1 MSKSVH
7 RTVAGDAPA
16 VPDHYDPL
24 PVNFDA
30 RQRERYLERLASE
43 PFDLLVIGGGITG
56 AGVALDAAGRGL
68 RTALV
73 ERGDFAAGTS
83 SRSSKLV
90 HGGLRYLQQKE
101 FRLVYEALAER
112 QRLLRLA
119 PHLVKPLPFLIP
131 VFASGMAGQAKARAY
146 ARGVGTALWMYDA
159 TGGAR
164 IGKLHKRL
172 SKREALELMPDLDGR
187 RLAAGFLY
195 YDARVDDARLTLTVA
210 KTAASLGAVTVNRV
224 EATGLLRD
232 SGRVGGAVLTDRLTG
247 RQIEARAAAVVNA
260 AGVWADELRAMDEG
274 ANPRSIR
281 PAKGVHITLPAGRPA
296 LDIAAVLSVPGDR
309 RSVFVIPWGDRIYV
323 GTTDTDYDGPLD
335 DPQCTAADIDYL
347 LGALNAWLTKPV
359 GRQEVLGA
367 WAGLRPLVGGPAPDP
382 AGGRDGPGGGGGAG
396 RPVSSISKTADL
408 SRRHAVRVAPSGL
421 VTIVGGKLT
430 TYRAMAEDTVD
441 QAVAVL
447 REHRAA
453 RRRVPDSRSGST
465 PLFGA
470 EGYEELLEEGA
481 AERLGLPA
489 EVVSHLAGRFGG
501 HAQAVAAM
509 VRDRPELGERLVPGL
524 PYLKAEALYAV
535 RYEMAL
541 TLEDVLSRRTRA
553 LLLDA
558 AASAGAAASVADLMA
573 PELAWSDDERR
584 RQVDTFLALVERQRR
599 AADPAEDAVE
609 ARMLHPTG
617 TGTAGSAGD
626 PGWVPPAPGAEA

>member
-1 MSKSVH
+1 
-7 RTVAGDAPA
+7 
-16 VPDHYDPL
+16 L
-24 PVNFDA
+24 VNFDA
-30 RQRERYLERLASE
+30 GQRERYLERLASE
-43 PFDLLVIGGGITG
+43 PFDVLVIGGGITG

-131 VFASGMAGQAKARAY
+131 IFAAGVAGQTKARAY
-146 ARGVGTALWMYDA
+146 ARGIGMALWMYDM

-164 IGKLHKRL
+164 IGKLHQRL
-172 SKREALELMPDLDGR
+172 SRREALELMPDLDGR
-187 RLAAGFLY
+187 KLAAGFLY
-195 YDARVDDARLTLTVA
+195 YDARVDDARLTLSVV
-210 KTAASLGAVTVNRV
+210 KTAASVGAVAANRV
-224 EATGLLRD
+224 EATGLLR
-232 SGRVGGAVLTDRLTG
+232 SGGLVQGAVLTDRLTG
-247 RQIEARAAAVVNA
+247 REFETRAAVVVNA
-260 AGVWADELRAMDEG
+260 AGVWADELRALDEG

-347 LGALNAWLTKPV
+347 LGALNAWVTKPV
-359 GRQEVLGA
+359 GRHEVLGA
-367 WAGLRPLVGGPAPDP
+367 WAGLRPLVGGSGPND
-382 AGGRDGPGGGGGAG
+382 GGSPGRGSGGAVPSGKAG
-396 RPVSSISKTADL
+396 RTADL
-408 SRRHAVRVAPSGL
+408 SRRHSVRVAPSGL

-441 QAVAVL
+441 EAVRVMRLHSSGGGAG
-447 REHRAA
+447 RRGGG
-453 RRRVPDSRSGST
+453 RRVGRVRDSRSGST

-470 EGYEELLEEGA
+470 EGYEELTEEGA

-489 EVVSHLAGRFGG
+489 DVVAHLAGRFGG
-501 HAQAVAAM
+501 QARTVAAM
-509 VRDRPELGERLVPGL
+509 MRDRPELGERLVPGL
-524 PYLKAEALYAV
+524 PYLKAEAVYAI

-558 AASAGAAASVADLMA
+558 AASAGAAASVAELMGA
-573 PELAWSDDERR
+573 ELGWSDEERG
-584 RQVDTFLALVERQRR
+584 RQVEGFLALVERQRR
-599 AADPAEDAVE
+599 AADPAEEAVE
-609 ARMLHPTG
+609 ARLL
-617 TGTAGSAGD
+617 A
-626 PGWVPPAPGAEA
+626 PPAPGADA

>member
-1 MSKSVH
+1 
-7 RTVAGDAPA
+7 
-16 VPDHYDPL
+16 
-24 PVNFDA
+24 VNFDA
-30 RQRERYLERLASE
+30 RQRERYLERLGSE
-43 PFDLLVIGGGITG
+43 PFDVLVIGGGITG

-131 VFASGMAGQAKARAY
+131 VFASGRAGQARARAY

-195 YDARVDDARLTLTVA
+195 YDARVDDARLTLSVT
-210 KTAASLGAVTVNRV
+210 KTAAALGAVTVNRV
-224 EATGLLRD
+224 EATGLVRAG
-232 SGRVGGAVLTDRLTG
+232 GRVGGAVLTDRLTG
-247 RQIEARAAAVVNA
+247 RSIEARAGVVVNA
-260 AGVWADELRAMDEG
+260 AGVWADELRALDEG
-274 ANPRSIR
+274 VNPRSIR

-323 GTTDTDYDGPLD
+323 GTTDTDYDGSLE

-347 LGALNAWLTKPV
+347 LGALNAWVTKPI
-359 GRQEVLGA
+359 GRHEVLGA
-367 WAGLRPLVGGPAPDP
+367 WAGLRPLVGGSDPAADAPDS
-382 AGGRDGPGGGGGAG
+382 R
-396 RPVSSISKTADL
+396 TADL
-408 SRRHAVRVAPSGL
+408 SRRHSVRVAPSGL

-441 QAVAVL
+441 EAVRVMRLNRPAGRQPEGQGQAEGQG
-447 REHRAA
+447 RPGGQ
-453 RRRVPDSRSGST
+453 RRPARVPDSRSGST

-470 EGYEELLEEGA
+470 EGYEELSEPGT
-481 AERLGLPA
+481 AERLGLPPD
-489 EVVSHLAGRFGG
+489 VVAHLAGRFGG
-501 HAQAVAAM
+501 HTLAVAAM
-509 VRDRPELGERLVPGL
+509 VRERPELGERLVPGL
-524 PYLKAEALYAV
+524 PYLKAEAVYAV

-553 LLLDA
+553 LLLDVA
-558 AASAGAAASVADLMA
+558 ATAGAAGSVA
-573 PELAWSDDERR
+573 ELLGAELGWTDEERHF
-584 RQVDTFLALVERQRR
+584 QVDSFLALVERQRR

-609 ARMLHPTG
+609 ARLL
-617 TGTAGSAGD
+617 A
-626 PGWVPPAPGAEA
+626 PPVPGAGADA

>member
-1 MSKSVH
+1 
-7 RTVAGDAPA
+7 
-16 VPDHYDPL
+16 L
-24 PVNFDA
+24 VNFDA
-30 RQRERYLERLASE
+30 GQRERYLERLASE
-43 PFDLLVIGGGITG
+43 PFDVLVIGGGITG

-131 VFASGMAGQAKARAY
+131 IFAAGVAGQTKARAY
-146 ARGVGTALWMYDA
+146 ARGIGMALWMYDM

-164 IGKLHKRL
+164 IGKLHQRL
-172 SKREALELMPDLDGR
+172 SRREALELMPDLDGR
-187 RLAAGFLY
+187 KLAAGFLY
-195 YDARVDDARLTLTVA
+195 YDARVDDARLTLSVV
-210 KTAASLGAVTVNRV
+210 KTAASVGAVAANRV
-224 EATGLLRD
+224 EATGLLR
-232 SGRVGGAVLTDRLTG
+232 SGGLVQGAVLTDRLTG
-247 RQIEARAAAVVNA
+247 REFETRAAVVVNA
-260 AGVWADELRAMDEG
+260 AGVWADELRALDEG

-347 LGALNAWLTKPV
+347 LGALNAWVTKPV
-359 GRQEVLGA
+359 GRHEVLGA
-367 WAGLRPLVGGPAPDP
+367 WAGLRPLVGGSGPTD
-382 AGGRDGPGGGGGAG
+382 GGSPGRGSGGAVPSGKAG
-396 RPVSSISKTADL
+396 RTADL
-408 SRRHAVRVAPSGL
+408 SRRHSVRVAPSGL

-441 QAVAVL
+441 EAVRVMRLHSSGGGAG
-447 REHRAA
+447 RRGGG
-453 RRRVPDSRSGST
+453 RRVGRVRDSRSGST

-470 EGYEELLEEGA
+470 EGYEELTEEGA

-489 EVVSHLAGRFGG
+489 DVVAHLAGRFGG
-501 HAQAVAAM
+501 QARTVAAM
-509 VRDRPELGERLVPGL
+509 MRDRPELGERLVPGL
-524 PYLKAEALYAV
+524 PYLKAEAVYAI

-558 AASAGAAASVADLMA
+558 AASAGASASVAELMGA
-573 PELAWSDDERR
+573 ELGWSDEERG
-584 RQVDTFLALVERQRR
+584 RQVEGFLALVERQRR
-599 AADPAEDAVE
+599 AADPAEEAVE
-609 ARMLHPTG
+609 ARLL
-617 TGTAGSAGD
+617 A
-626 PGWVPPAPGAEA
+626 PPAPGADA

>member
-1 MSKSVH
+1 
-7 RTVAGDAPA
+7 
-16 VPDHYDPL
+16 
-24 PVNFDA
+24 VNFDA
-30 RQRERYLERLASE
+30 RQRGQYLERLVSE

-131 VFASGMAGQAKARAY
+131 VFASGVAGRAKARTY
-146 ARGVGTALWMYDA
+146 ARGVGMALWMYDV

-195 YDARVDDARLTLTVA
+195 YDARVDDARLTLTVV
-210 KTAASLGAVTVNRV
+210 KTAASLGAVTVNQV
-224 EATGLLRD
+224 EATGLLRT
-232 SGRVGGAVLTDRLTG
+232 SGRVEGAVLTDRLTG
-247 RQIEARAAAVVNA
+247 RRIETRAGVVVNA
-260 AGVWADELRAMDEG
+260 AGVWADELRALDEG

-281 PAKGVHITLPAGRPA
+281 PAKGVHITRPAGRPA
-296 LDIAAVLSVPGDR
+296 LDIAAVLPAPGDR

-323 GTTDTDYDGPLD
+323 GTTDTDYDGSLE
-335 DPQCTAADIDYL
+335 DPQCTAADVDYL
-347 LGALNAWLTKPV
+347 LGAVNAWVTKPV
-359 GRQEVLGA
+359 GRHEVLGS
-367 WAGLRPLVGGPAPDP
+367 WAGLRPLA
-382 AGGRDGPGGGGGAG
+382 GGAG
-396 RPVSSISKTADL
+396 PAGAAAHGGGPDVSPAKAGRTADL
-408 SRRHAVRVAPSGL
+408 SRRHSVRVAPSGL

-441 QAVAVL
+441 EAVRVMRL
-447 REHRAA
+447 HRSGAD
-453 RRRVPDSRSGST
+453 RRAGRVPDSRSGST

-470 EGYEELLEEGA
+470 EGYDELTQPGA
-481 AERLGLPA
+481 ADRLGLPA
-489 EVVSHLAGRFGG
+489 DVLAHLAGRFGG

-524 PYLKAEALYAV
+524 PYLKAEAVYAV

-558 AASAGAAASVADLMA
+558 AATAGASPSAA
-573 PELAWSDDERR
+573 ELVGAELGWSDEERA
-584 RQVDTFLALVERQRR
+584 RQVDAFLGLVERQRR

-609 ARMLHPTG
+609 ARLL
-617 TGTAGSAGD
+617 A
-626 PGWVPPAPGAEA
+626 PPVPGADARELHLPPPTADARGLHLPPPTA

>member
-1 MSKSVH
+1 
-7 RTVAGDAPA
+7 
-16 VPDHYDPL
+16 
-24 PVNFDA
+24 VNFDA
-30 RQRERYLERLASE
+30 HQRERYLERLASE

-131 VFASGMAGQAKARAY
+131 VFASGVAGQAKARAY
-146 ARGVGTALWMYDA
+146 ARGIGTALWMYDA

-172 SKREALELMPDLDGR
+172 SKREAMELMPDLDGR

-195 YDARVDDARLTLTVA
+195 YDARVDDARLTLTVT
-210 KTAASLGAVTVNRV
+210 KTAASLGAVTANRV
-224 EATGLLRD
+224 EATGLLRE
-232 SGRVGGAVLTDRLTG
+232 SGLVAGAVLTDRLTG
-247 RQIEARAAAVVNA
+247 RRIEARASVVINA

-274 ANPRSIR
+274 TNPRSIR

-296 LDIAAVLSVPGDR
+296 LDIAAVLSVPGDK

-323 GTTDTDYDGPLD
+323 GTTDTDYDGPLEE
-335 DPQCTAADIDYL
+335 PQCTAADIEYL

-367 WAGLRPLVGGPAPDP
+367 WAGLRPLVGGST
-382 AGGRDGPGGGGGAG
+382 PGEESPRG
-396 RPVSSISKTADL
+396 KTADL
-408 SRRHAVRVAPSGL
+408 SRRHNVRVAPSGL

-441 QAVAVL
+441 EAVGVMRQHRSGAGGE
-447 REHRAA
+447 RRAA
-453 RRRVPDSRSGST
+453 RLRVPDSRSGST

-470 EGYEELLEEGA
+470 EGYEELSQEGA
-481 AERLGLPA
+481 SERLGLPT
-489 EVVSHLAGRFGG
+489 EVVAHLAGRFGG
-501 HAQAVAAM
+501 HTQAVAAM
-509 VRDRPELGERLVPGL
+509 VRDRPELAERLVPGL
-524 PYLKAEALYAV
+524 PYLKAEAVYAV

-541 TLEDVLSRRTRA
+541 TLEDILSRRTRA

-558 AASAGAAASVADLMA
+558 AATAGAAPSVAELIA
-573 PELAWSDDERR
+573 PELGWSDEERGD
-584 RQVDTFLALVERQRR
+584 QVDAFLALVERQRR

-609 ARMLHPTG
+609 ARMLHPSGTG
-617 TGTAGSAGD
+617 TGGETGL
-626 PGWVPPAPGAEA
+626 VPPVPGGGVDA

>member
-1 MSKSVH
+1 
-7 RTVAGDAPA
+7 
-16 VPDHYDPL
+16 
-24 PVNFDA
+24 VNFDA
-30 RQRERYLERLASE
+30 RQREQYLERLASE

-131 VFASGMAGQAKARAY
+131 VFASGVAGKARARAY

-187 RLAAGFLY
+187 HLAAGFLY
-195 YDARVDDARLTLTVA
+195 YDARVDDARLTLSVV
-210 KTAASLGAVTVNRV
+210 KTAASLGAVTANRV

-232 SGRVGGAVLTDRLTG
+232 GSQISGAVLTDRLSG
-247 RQIEARAAAVVNA
+247 RRIEVRAGVVVNA
-260 AGVWADELRAMDEG
+260 AGVWADELRALDEG
-274 ANPRSIR
+274 VNPRSIR

-323 GTTDTDYDGPLD
+323 GTTDTDYDGPLE

-347 LGALNAWLTKPV
+347 LSALNSWITKPI
-359 GRQEVLGA
+359 GRHEVLGS
-367 WAGLRPLVGGPAPDP
+367 WAGLRPLVGGPGE
-382 AGGRDGPGGGGGAG
+382 AGGSASDSRD
-396 RPVSSISKTADL
+396 SKTADL
-408 SRRHAVRVAPSGL
+408 SRRHSVRVAPSGL

-441 QAVAVL
+441 EAVGVMRSNGAASAAD
-447 REHRAA
+447 RRA
-453 RRRVPDSRSGST
+453 RLRVPDSRSGST

-470 EGYEELLEEGA
+470 EGYEELTRDGA
-481 AERLGLPA
+481 AARLGLPPD
-489 EVVSHLAGRFGG
+489 VVAHLAGRFGG
-501 HAQAVAAM
+501 HAQAVAAT

-524 PYLKAEALYAV
+524 PYLKAEAIYAV

-553 LLLDA
+553 LLLDT
-558 AASAGAAASVADLMA
+558 AASAGAAPSVAELIA
-573 PELAWSDDERR
+573 PELGWSDEERS
-584 RQVDTFLALVERQRR
+584 RQVDIFLALVERQRR
-599 AADPAEDAVE
+599 AADPAEEAVE
-609 ARMLHPTG
+609 ARMLNPTG
-617 TGTAGSAGD
+617 TGGPAGD
-626 PGWVPPAPGAEA
+626 HGLVPPAAGPDTA

>member
-1 MSKSVH
+1 
-7 RTVAGDAPA
+7 
-16 VPDHYDPL
+16 
-24 PVNFDA
+24 VNFDA
-30 RQRERYLERLASE
+30 RQREQYLERLASE
-43 PFDLLVIGGGITG
+43 AFDLLVVGGGITG

-131 VFASGMAGQAKARAY
+131 VFASGVAGQARARAY
-146 ARGVGTALWMYDA
+146 ARGVGTALWMYDV

-195 YDARVDDARLTLTVA
+195 YDARVDDARLTLSVV

-224 EATGLLRD
+224 EATGLAREG
-232 SGRVGGAVLTDRLTG
+232 GRVGGAGLTDRLTG
-247 RQIEARAAAVVNA
+247 RQIEVRAGVVINA
-260 AGVWADELRAMDEG
+260 AGVWADELRALDEG
-274 ANPRSIR
+274 TNPRSIR
-281 PAKGVHITLPAGRPA
+281 PAKGVHVTLPAGRPA
-296 LDIAAVLSVPGDR
+296 LDIAAVLSVPGDK

-323 GTTDTDYDGPLD
+323 GTTDTDYDGPLE
-335 DPQCTAADIDYL
+335 DPQCTAADIEYL
-347 LGALNAWLTKPV
+347 LGALNSWITKPV
-359 GRQEVLGA
+359 GRHEVLGT
-367 WAGLRPLVGGPAPDP
+367 WAGLRPLVGGAGPADEAPP
-382 AGGRDGPGGGGGAG
+382 GPGGPGGSPGKTAG
-396 RPVSSISKTADL
+396 VSSGKSAKTADL
-408 SRRHAVRVAPSGL
+408 SRRHSVRVAPSGL

-441 QAVAVL
+441 EAVGVMRL
-447 REHRAA
+447 HRSAA
-453 RRRVPDSRSGST
+453 GGSSQKGSRLRVPDSRSGTT

-470 EGYEELLEEGA
+470 EGYEELTQDGA

-489 EVVSHLAGRFGG
+489 DVVAHLAGRFGG

-524 PYLKAEALYAV
+524 PYLKAEAVYAV

-553 LLLDA
+553 FVLDVA
-558 AASAGAAASVADLMA
+558 ATAGAAPSVAELMA
-573 PELAWSDDERR
+573 PELGWSDDERS
-584 RQVDTFLALVERQRR
+584 RQVDAFLALVERQRR

-609 ARMLHPTG
+609 ARLLHPTG
-617 TGTAGSAGD
+617 TGGSSGDAGL
-626 PGWVPPAPGAEA
+626 VPPVPGPDI

>member
-1 MSKSVH
+1 M
-7 RTVAGDAPA
+7 
-16 VPDHYDPL
+16 
-24 PVNFDA
+24 NFDA
-30 RQRERYLERLASE
+30 RQREQYLERLASE

-90 HGGLRYLQQKE
+90 HGGLRYLQQKD

-131 VFASGMAGQAKARAY
+131 VFASGMAGQARARAY
-146 ARGVGTALWMYDA
+146 ARGVGTALWMYDV

-187 RLAAGFLY
+187 RLAAGFVY
-195 YDARVDDARLTLTVA
+195 YDARVDDARLTLTVV
-210 KTAASLGAVTVNRV
+210 KTAATLGAVVANRV

-232 SGRVGGAVLTDRLTG
+232 GGRISGAVLTDRLTG
-247 RQIEARAAAVVNA
+247 RKIEARAGVVINA
-260 AGVWADELRAMDEG
+260 AGVWADELRALDEG
-274 ANPRSIR
+274 TNPRSIR
-281 PAKGVHITLPAGRPA
+281 PAKGVHVTLPAGRPA
-296 LDIAAVLSVPGDR
+296 LDIAAVLSVPGDK

-323 GTTDTDYDGPLD
+323 GTTDTDYDGPLE

-347 LGALNAWLTKPV
+347 LGALNSWITKPV
-359 GRQEVLGA
+359 GRHEVLGT
-367 WAGLRPLVGGPAPDP
+367 WAGLRPLVGGSA
-382 AGGRDGPGGGGGAG
+382 AAEELAQG
-396 RPVSSISKTADL
+396 SKTADL
-408 SRRHAVRVAPSGL
+408 SRRHSVRVAPSGL

-441 QAVAVL
+441 EAVGVMRL
-447 REHRAA
+447 HRSAA
-453 RRRVPDSRSGST
+453 GGERRASRLRVPDSRSGST

-470 EGYEELLEEGA
+470 EGYEELTQEGA

-489 EVVSHLAGRFGG
+489 DVVAHLAGRFGG
-501 HAQAVAAM
+501 HSQAVAAM

-524 PYLKAEALYAV
+524 PYLKAEAVYAV

-553 LLLDA
+553 FLLDA
-558 AASAGAAASVADLMA
+558 AATAGAAPSVAELIA
-573 PELAWSDDERR
+573 PELGWSDEERG
-584 RQVDTFLALVERQRR
+584 RQVDAFLALVERQRR

-609 ARMLHPTG
+609 ARLLHPTG
-617 TGTAGSAGD
+617 TGSGGD
-626 PGWVPPAPGAEA
+626 PGLTPPAPGPDV

>member
-1 MSKSVH
+1 M
-7 RTVAGDAPA
+7 
-16 VPDHYDPL
+16 
-24 PVNFDA
+24 NFDA
-30 RQRERYLERLASE
+30 RQREQYLERLASE
-43 PFDLLVIGGGITG
+43 AFDLLVVGGGITG

-131 VFASGMAGQAKARAY
+131 VFASGVAGQARARAY
-146 ARGVGTALWMYDA
+146 ARGVGTALWMYDV

-195 YDARVDDARLTLTVA
+195 YDARVDDARLTLSVV

-224 EATGLLRD
+224 EATGLAREG
-232 SGRVGGAVLTDRLTG
+232 GRVGGAGLTDRLTG
-247 RQIEARAAAVVNA
+247 RQIEVRAGVVINA
-260 AGVWADELRAMDEG
+260 AGVWADELRALDEG
-274 ANPRSIR
+274 TNPRSIR
-281 PAKGVHITLPAGRPA
+281 PAKGVHVTLPAGRPA
-296 LDIAAVLSVPGDR
+296 LDIAAVLSVPGDK

-323 GTTDTDYDGPLD
+323 GTTDTDYDGPLE
-335 DPQCTAADIDYL
+335 DPQCTAADIEYL
-347 LGALNAWLTKPV
+347 LGALNSWITKPV
-359 GRQEVLGA
+359 GRHEVLGT
-367 WAGLRPLVGGPAPDP
+367 WAGLRPLVGGAGPADEAPP
-382 AGGRDGPGGGGGAG
+382 GPGGPGGSPGKTAG
-396 RPVSSISKTADL
+396 VSSGKSAKTADL
-408 SRRHAVRVAPSGL
+408 SRRHSVRVAPSGL

-441 QAVAVL
+441 EAVGVMRL
-447 REHRAA
+447 HRSAA
-453 RRRVPDSRSGST
+453 GGSSQKGSRLRVPDSRSGTT

-470 EGYEELLEEGA
+470 EGYEELTQDGA

-489 EVVSHLAGRFGG
+489 DVVAHLAGRFGG

-524 PYLKAEALYAV
+524 PYLKAEAVYAV

-553 LLLDA
+553 FVLDVA
-558 AASAGAAASVADLMA
+558 ATAGAAPSVAELMA
-573 PELAWSDDERR
+573 PELGWSDDERS
-584 RQVDTFLALVERQRR
+584 RQVDAFLALVERQRR

-609 ARMLHPTG
+609 ARLLHPTG
-617 TGTAGSAGD
+617 TGGSSGD
-626 PGWVPPAPGAEA
+626 PGLVPPVPGPDI

>member
-1 MSKSVH
+1 
-7 RTVAGDAPA
+7 
-16 VPDHYDPL
+16 
-24 PVNFDA
+24 VNFDA
-30 RQRERYLERLASE
+30 RQREQYLERLASE

-131 VFASGMAGQAKARAY
+131 VFASGVAGQARARAY

-172 SKREALELMPDLDGR
+172 SKREAMELMPDLDGR
-187 RLAAGFLY
+187 RLAAGFVY
-195 YDARVDDARLTLTVA
+195 YDARVDDARLTLTVV
-210 KTAASLGAVTVNRV
+210 KTAASLGAVAVNRV
-224 EATGLLRD
+224 EATGLFRD
-232 SGRVGGAVLTDRLTG
+232 GSQVSGAVLTDRLTG
-247 RQIEARAAAVVNA
+247 RRIEARAGVVVNA
-260 AGVWADELRAMDEG
+260 AGVWADELRALDEG
-274 ANPRSIR
+274 TNPRSIR

-323 GTTDTDYDGPLD
+323 GTTDTDYDGSLE

-347 LGALNAWLTKPV
+347 LNALNSWVTKPI
-359 GRQEVLGA
+359 GRHEVLGT
-367 WAGLRPLVGGPAPDP
+367 WAGLRPLVGGPGP
-382 AGGRDGPGGGGGAG
+382 AGEAPPD
-396 RPVSSISKTADL
+396 SKTADL
-408 SRRHAVRVAPSGL
+408 SRRHSVRVAPSGL

-441 QAVAVL
+441 EAVGVM
-447 REHRAA
+447 RNRSAA
-453 RRRVPDSRSGST
+453 NGDRRTRLRVPDSRSGST

-470 EGYEELLEEGA
+470 EGYEELTREGA

-489 EVVSHLAGRFGG
+489 DVVAHLAGRFGG

-524 PYLKAEALYAV
+524 PYLKAEAVYAV

-558 AASAGAAASVADLMA
+558 AATAGAAPSVAELIA
-573 PELAWSDDERR
+573 PELGWSDEERS
-584 RQVDTFLALVERQRR
+584 RQVDAFLALVERQRR

-609 ARMLHPTG
+609 ARLLHPTG
-617 TGTAGSAGD
+617 TGGSAGD
-626 PGWVPPAPGAEA
+626 PGLIPPAAGPDTV

>member
-1 MSKSVH
+1 
-7 RTVAGDAPA
+7 
-16 VPDHYDPL
+16 
-24 PVNFDA
+24 VNFDA

-101 FRLVYEALAER
+101 FRLVYEALTER

-131 VFASGMAGQAKARAY
+131 VFASGVAGKAKARAY

-172 SKREALELMPDLDGR
+172 SRREALELMPDLDGR
-187 RLAAGFLY
+187 RLVAGFLY

-224 EATGLLRD
+224 EATGLLRE

-247 RQIEARAAAVVNA
+247 RRIEARAAVVINA

-274 ANPRSIR
+274 TNPRSIR

-323 GTTDTDYDGPLD
+323 GTTDTDYDGSLE

-347 LGALNAWLTKPV
+347 LSALNAWVTKPV
-359 GRQEVLGA
+359 GRHEVLGS
-367 WAGLRPLVGGPAPDP
+367 WAGLRPLVGGGPTAGDGDGEAPAPT
-382 AGGRDGPGGGGGAG
+382 
-396 RPVSSISKTADL
+396 SKTADL

-421 VTIVGGKLT
+421 VTVVGGKLT

-441 QAVAVL
+441 EAVRVMRL
-447 REHRAA
+447 HQTSSGRDRRGA
-453 RRRVPDSRSGST
+453 RLRVPDSRSAST

-470 EGYEELLEEGA
+470 EGYEELTQEGA
-481 AERLGLPA
+481 PARLGLPA
-489 EVVSHLAGRFGG
+489 DVVAHLAGRFGG

-524 PYLKAEALYAV
+524 PYLKAEAVYAV

-553 LLLDA
+553 LLLDIA
-558 AASAGAAASVADLMA
+558 ATAGAAPSVAELMA
-573 PELAWSDDERR
+573 PELGWSDEERDY
-584 RQVDTFLALVERQRR
+584 QVDVFLALVERQRR

-609 ARMLHPTG
+609 ARMLAPPV
-617 TGTAGSAGD
+617 
-626 PGWVPPAPGAEA
+626 PGPDA

>member
-1 MSKSVH
+1 
-7 RTVAGDAPA
+7 
-16 VPDHYDPL
+16 L

-30 RQRERYLERLASE
+30 HQRERYLERLASE

-131 VFASGMAGQAKARAY
+131 VFASGVAGKAKARAY
-146 ARGVGTALWMYDA
+146 ARGVGAALWMYDA

-172 SKREALELMPDLDGR
+172 SRREALELMPDLDGR
-187 RLAAGFLY
+187 HLAAGFLY

-224 EATGLLRD
+224 EATGLLRE
-232 SGRVGGAVLTDRLTG
+232 SGRVAGAVLTDRLTG
-247 RQIEARAAAVVNA
+247 NRVEVRASVVVNA

-274 ANPRSIR
+274 TNPRSIR

-323 GTTDTDYDGPLD
+323 GTTDTDYDGSLE

-347 LGALNAWLTKPV
+347 LGALNAWVTKPI
-359 GRQEVLGA
+359 GRHEVLGA
-367 WAGLRPLVGGPAPDP
+367 WAGLRPLVGGPP
-382 AGGRDGPGGGGGAG
+382 PGGDGGGA
-396 RPVSSISKTADL
+396 PAPTSKTTDL

-441 QAVAVL
+441 EAVRVMRL
-447 REHRAA
+447 STSGSGRDRRGA
-453 RRRVPDSRSGST
+453 RLRVPDSRSGST

-470 EGYEELLEEGA
+470 EGYEELTQEGA
-481 AERLGLPA
+481 PQRLGLPND
-489 EVVSHLAGRFGG
+489 VVAHLAGRFGG

-524 PYLKAEALYAV
+524 PYLKAEAIYAV

-553 LLLDA
+553 LLLDIA
-558 AASAGAAASVADLMA
+558 ATAGAAGSVADLMA
-573 PELAWSDDERR
+573 PELGWSDDERT
-584 RQVDTFLALVERQRR
+584 RQVEAFLGLVERQRR

-609 ARMLHPTG
+609 ARMLHPSG
-617 TGTAGSAGD
+617 AGSG
-626 PGWVPPAPGAEA
+626 GESGLVPPLPGGGTDA

>member
-1 MSKSVH
+1 M
-7 RTVAGDAPA
+7 D
-16 VPDHYDPL
+16 
-24 PVNFDA
+24 FDA
-30 RQRERYLERLASE
+30 RQREQYLERLASE

-131 VFASGMAGQAKARAY
+131 VFASGVAGQARARAY

-195 YDARVDDARLTLTVA
+195 YDARVDDARLTLSVV

-232 SGRVGGAVLTDRLTG
+232 GSQVSGAVLTDRLTG
-247 RQIEARAAAVVNA
+247 RPIEAKAGVVVNA
-260 AGVWADELRAMDEG
+260 AGVWADELRALDEG
-274 ANPRSIR
+274 TNPRSIR

-323 GTTDTDYDGPLD
+323 GTTDTDYDGPLE
-335 DPQCTAADIDYL
+335 DPHCTAADIDYL
-347 LGALNAWLTKPV
+347 LGALNSWITRPI
-359 GRQEVLGA
+359 GRQEVLSS
-367 WAGLRPLVGGPAPDP
+367 WAGLRPLVGGT
-382 AGGRDGPGGGGGAG
+382 GHDGEASPGGSG
-396 RPVSSISKTADL
+396 VSPGKTAKTADL
-408 SRRHAVRVAPSGL
+408 SRRHSVRVAPSGL

-441 QAVAVL
+441 EAVGVMRNNRSASSGD
-447 REHRAA
+447 RKA
-453 RRRVPDSRSGST
+453 RVRVPDSRTGST

-470 EGYEELLEEGA
+470 EGYEELTQDGA

-489 EVVSHLAGRFGG
+489 DVVAHLAGRFGG

-509 VRDRPELGERLVPGL
+509 VRDRPEIGERLVPGL
-524 PYLKAEALYAV
+524 PYLKAEAVYAV

-558 AASAGAAASVADLMA
+558 AATAGAAPSVA
-573 PELAWSDDERR
+573 ELIGAELGWSDEERS
-584 RQVDTFLALVERQRR
+584 RQVDAFLALVERQRR

-609 ARMLHPTG
+609 ARLLHPSG
-617 TGTAGSAGD
+617 TGGSGGD
-626 PGWVPPAPGAEA
+626 PGLVPPAPGPDTV

>member
-1 MSKSVH
+1 
-7 RTVAGDAPA
+7 
-16 VPDHYDPL
+16 
-24 PVNFDA
+24 VNFDA
-30 RQRERYLERLASE
+30 GQRERYLERLGSE
-43 PFDLLVIGGGITG
+43 HFDVLVVGGGITG

-131 VFASGMAGQAKARAY
+131 VFASGLAGQARARAY

-195 YDARVDDARLTLTVA
+195 YDARVDDARLTLSVT

-224 EATGLLRD
+224 EATGLVRAG
-232 SGRVGGAVLTDRLTG
+232 GRVGGAVLTDRLTG
-247 RQIEARAAAVVNA
+247 RSIEARARVVINA
-260 AGVWADELRAMDEG
+260 AGVWADELRALDEG
-274 ANPRSIR
+274 VNPRSIR

-296 LDIAAVLSVPGDR
+296 LDIAAVLSVPGDK

-323 GTTDTDYDGPLD
+323 GTTDTDYDGSLD

-347 LGALNAWLTKPV
+347 LGALNAWVTKPI
-359 GRQEVLGA
+359 GRSEVLGA
-367 WAGLRPLVGGPAPDP
+367 WAGLRPLVGGSEPAVDAPDS
-382 AGGRDGPGGGGGAG
+382 R
-396 RPVSSISKTADL
+396 TADL
-408 SRRHAVRVAPSGL
+408 SRRHSVRVAPSGL

-441 QAVAVL
+441 EAVRVMHLNGPGARQPAGQRPEGQGQA
-447 REHRAA
+447 E
-453 RRRVPDSRSGST
+453 RRRRPGRVPDSRSAST

-470 EGYEELLEEGA
+470 EGYAELV
-481 AERLGLPA
+481 AEPGVAQRLGLPPD
-489 EVVSHLAGRFGG
+489 VVAHLAGRFGG
-501 HAQAVAAM
+501 HALAVAAM
-509 VRDRPELGERLVPGL
+509 VRERPELGERLVPGL
-524 PYLKAEALYAV
+524 PYLKAEAVYAV

-553 LLLDA
+553 LLLDVA
-558 AASAGAAASVADLMA
+558 ATAGAAGSVA
-573 PELAWSDDERR
+573 ELIGVELGWSDDERHF
-584 RQVDTFLALVERQRR
+584 QVDSFLALVERQRR

-609 ARMLHPTG
+609 ARLL
-617 TGTAGSAGD
+617 A
-626 PGWVPPAPGAEA
+626 PPVPGAGADA

>member
-1 MSKSVH
+1 
-7 RTVAGDAPA
+7 
-16 VPDHYDPL
+16 
-24 PVNFDA
+24 VNFDA
-30 RQRERYLERLASE
+30 RQREHNLERLASE

-131 VFASGMAGQAKARAY
+131 VFASGVAGKAKARAY

-195 YDARVDDARLTLTVA
+195 YDARVDDARLTLTVV
-210 KTAASLGAVTVNRV
+210 KTAASLGAVVANRV

-232 SGRVGGAVLTDRLTG
+232 GSLVAGAVLTDRLTG
-247 RQIEARAAAVVNA
+247 RRIEARAGVVVNA
-260 AGVWADELRAMDEG
+260 AGVWADELRALDEG
-274 ANPRSIR
+274 TNPRSIR

-296 LDIAAVLSVPGDR
+296 LDIAAVLSVPGDK

-323 GTTDTDYDGPLD
+323 GTTDTDYDGSLD
-335 DPQCTAADIDYL
+335 EPQCTAADVDYL
-347 LGALNAWLTKPV
+347 LGALNAWITKPV
-359 GRQEVLGA
+359 GRHEILGA
-367 WAGLRPLVGGPAPDP
+367 WAGLRPLVGGPVP
-382 AGGRDGPGGGGGAG
+382 AGEPPPGGPG
-396 RPVSSISKTADL
+396 VSAARAAKTADL
-408 SRRHAVRVAPSGL
+408 SRRHSVRVAPSGL

-441 QAVAVL
+441 EAVRVL
-447 REHRAA
+447 RDRRPAGGTGAGRAG
-453 RRRVPDSRSGST
+453 RLRVPDSRSGST

-470 EGYEELLEEGA
+470 EGYEELTAEGA

-489 EVVSHLAGRFGG
+489 EVVAHLAGRFGG

-524 PYLKAEALYAV
+524 PYLKAEAVYAV

-558 AASAGAAASVADLMA
+558 PATAGAAPSVAELIA
-573 PELAWSDDERR
+573 PELGWDDEERT

-599 AADPAEDAVE
+599 ATDPAEDAVE
-609 ARMLHPTG
+609 ARMLAPEMP
-617 TGTAGSAGD
+617 GS
-626 PGWVPPAPGAEA
+626 GAET

>member
-1 MSKSVH
+1 M
-7 RTVAGDAPA
+7 
-16 VPDHYDPL
+16 
-24 PVNFDA
+24 NFDA
-30 RQRERYLERLASE
+30 RQREQYLERLASE

-131 VFASGMAGQAKARAY
+131 VFASGVAGKARARAY

-172 SKREALELMPDLDGR
+172 SKREVLELMPDLDGR

-195 YDARVDDARLTLTVA
+195 YDARVDDARLTLTVV
-210 KTAASLGAVTVNRV
+210 KTAASLGAVTANRV
-224 EATGLLRD
+224 EATGLSRD
-232 SGRVGGAVLTDRLTG
+232 GSRVNGAVLTDRLTG
-247 RQIEARAAAVVNA
+247 RRIEVRAGVVVNA
-260 AGVWADELRAMDEG
+260 AGVWADELRALDEG

-281 PAKGVHITLPAGRPA
+281 PAMGFHITLRAGRPA
-296 LDIAAVLSVPGDR
+296 LDIAAVLSVPGDK

-323 GTTDTDYDGPLD
+323 GTTDTDYDGPLE
-335 DPQCTAADIDYL
+335 DPHCTAADIDYL
-347 LGALNAWLTKPV
+347 LSALNSWITKPI
-359 GRQEVLGA
+359 GRHEVLGS
-367 WAGLRPLVGGPAPDP
+367 WAGLRPLVGGPGQAGDEPPD
-382 AGGRDGPGGGGGAG
+382 
-396 RPVSSISKTADL
+396 SKTTDL
-408 SRRHAVRVAPSGL
+408 SRRHSVRVAPSGL

-441 QAVAVL
+441 EAVGVMRNNGSASSGD
-447 REHRAA
+447 
-453 RRRVPDSRSGST
+453 RRTRLRVPDSRSGST

-470 EGYEELLEEGA
+470 EGYEELLQDGA
-481 AERLGLPA
+481 AARLGLPP
-489 EVVSHLAGRFGG
+489 EVVAHLAGRFGG

-524 PYLKAEALYAV
+524 PYLKAEAVYAV

-553 LLLDA
+553 LLLDT
-558 AASAGAAASVADLMA
+558 AASAGAAPSVAELIA
-573 PELAWSDDERR
+573 PELGWSDEERN
-584 RQVDTFLALVERQRR
+584 RQVDIFLALVERQRR
-599 AADPAEDAVE
+599 AADPAEEAVE

-617 TGTAGSAGD
+617 AGGTAGD
-626 PGWVPPAPGAEA
+626 PGLVPPVPGPDT

>member
-1 MSKSVH
+1 M
-7 RTVAGDAPA
+7 
-16 VPDHYDPL
+16 
-24 PVNFDA
+24 NFDA
-30 RQRERYLERLASE
+30 GQRERYLERLASE

-131 VFASGMAGQAKARAY
+131 VFAKSVAAQTKARAY
-146 ARGVGTALWMYDA
+146 ARGVGMALWMYDV

-164 IGKLHKRL
+164 IGKLHQRL
-172 SKREALELMPDLDGR
+172 SKREALQLMPDLDGHK
-187 RLAAGFLY
+187 LAAGFLY
-195 YDARVDDARLTLTVA
+195 YDARVDDARLTLTVV
-210 KTAASLGAVTVNRV
+210 KTAASLGAVTANRV
-224 EATGLLRD
+224 EATGLLRTG
-232 SGRVGGAVLTDRLTG
+232 GRVDGAVLTDRLTG
-247 RQIEARAAAVVNA
+247 RSFETRAGVVINA
-260 AGVWADELRAMDEG
+260 AGVWADELRALDEG
-274 ANPRSIR
+274 TNPRSIR

-296 LDIAAVLSVPGDR
+296 LDIAAVLSVPGDK

-323 GTTDTDYDGPLD
+323 GTTDTDYQGPLD
-335 DPQCTAADIDYL
+335 DPQCTAADVDYL
-347 LGALNAWLTKPV
+347 LGALNAWITKPV
-359 GRQEVLGA
+359 GRHEVLGA
-367 WAGLRPLVGGPAPDP
+367 WAGLRPLVGGPGPADSDAA
-382 AGGRDGPGGGGGAG
+382 AGGRGSS
-396 RPVSSISKTADL
+396 PVKAAKTADL
-408 SRRHAVRVAPSGL
+408 SRRHSVRVAPSGL

-441 QAVAVL
+441 EAVRVL
-447 REHRAA
+447 RQHPPGGPAAGGTA
-453 RRRVPDSRSGST
+453 RRAPRVPDSRSGST

-470 EGYEELLEEGA
+470 DGYDELTADGA
-481 AERLGLPA
+481 AERLGLAP
-489 EVVSHLAGRFGG
+489 EVVAHLAGRFGG
-501 HAQAVAAM
+501 HTQAVAAM

-524 PYLKAEALYAV
+524 PYLKAEAVYAC

-558 AASAGAAASVADLMA
+558 AATAGAAPSVA
-573 PELAWSDDERR
+573 ELVGAELGWSDGERA
-584 RQVDTFLALVERQRR
+584 RQIEAFLALVERQRR

-609 ARMLHPTG
+609 ARLLHPTG
-617 TGTAGSAGD
+617 TGGSGGD
-626 PGWVPPAPGAEA
+626 PGATPPGPGSDA

>member
-1 MSKSVH
+1 
-7 RTVAGDAPA
+7 
-16 VPDHYDPL
+16 
-24 PVNFDA
+24 VNFDA
-30 RQRERYLERLASE
+30 RQRERYLERLGSE
-43 PFDLLVIGGGITG
+43 PFDVLVIGGGITG

-131 VFASGMAGQAKARAY
+131 VFAKPSKGTKAQANPARVAGQARARAY

-164 IGKLHKRL
+164 IGRLHKRL

-187 RLAAGFLY
+187 RLAAGFVY
-195 YDARVDDARLTLTVA
+195 YDARVDDARLTLSVA

-224 EATGLLRD
+224 EATGLLRA

-247 RQIEARAAAVVNA
+247 RSLEARAGVVINA
-260 AGVWADELRAMDEG
+260 AGVWADELRALDEG
-274 ANPRSIR
+274 VNPRSIR

-323 GTTDTDYDGPLD
+323 GTTDTDYDGSLE

-347 LGALNAWLTKPV
+347 LGALNAWVTKPV
-359 GRQEVLGA
+359 GRHEVLGA
-367 WAGLRPLVGGPAPDP
+367 WAGLRPLVGGSGPTADGLPP
-382 AGGRDGPGGGGGAG
+382 GGPGVFPGKK
-396 RPVSSISKTADL
+396 RRTADL

-441 QAVAVL
+441 EAVRVMRL
-447 REHRAA
+447 HRAPGE
-453 RRRVPDSRSGST
+453 RRPARVPDSRSGST

-470 EGYEELLEEGA
+470 EGYQELTEPGA
-481 AERLGLPA
+481 AQRLGLPPD
-489 EVVSHLAGRFGG
+489 VVAHLAGRFGG
-501 HAQAVAAM
+501 HARAVAAM
-509 VRDRPELGERLVPGL
+509 VRERPELGERLVPGL
-524 PYLKAEALYAV
+524 PYLKAEAVYAV

-553 LLLDA
+553 LLLDVA
-558 AASAGAAASVADLMA
+558 ATAGAAPSVA
-573 PELAWSDDERR
+573 ELVGAELGWSDEERHR
-584 RQVDTFLALVERQRR
+584 EVDSFLALVERQRR

-609 ARMLHPTG
+609 ARLL
-617 TGTAGSAGD
+617 A
-626 PGWVPPAPGAEA
+626 PPLPGADA

>member
-1 MSKSVH
+1 M
-7 RTVAGDAPA
+7 D
-16 VPDHYDPL
+16 
-24 PVNFDA
+24 FDA
-30 RQRERYLERLASE
+30 RQREQYLERLASE

-131 VFASGMAGQAKARAY
+131 VFASGVAGQARARAY

-164 IGKLHKRL
+164 IGKLHQRL

-195 YDARVDDARLTLTVA
+195 YDARVDDARLTLSVV

-232 SGRVGGAVLTDRLTG
+232 GSQVSGAVLTDRLTG
-247 RQIEARAAAVVNA
+247 RPIEAKAGVVVNA
-260 AGVWADELRAMDEG
+260 AGVWADELRALDEG
-274 ANPRSIR
+274 TNPRSIR

-323 GTTDTDYDGPLD
+323 GTTDTDYDGPLE

-347 LGALNAWLTKPV
+347 LGALNSWITRPI
-359 GRQEVLGA
+359 GRQEVLSS
-367 WAGLRPLVGGPAPDP
+367 WAGLRPLVGGTGHDGGAPD
-382 AGGRDGPGGGGGAG
+382 
-396 RPVSSISKTADL
+396 SKTADL
-408 SRRHAVRVAPSGL
+408 SRRHSVRVAPSGL

-441 QAVAVL
+441 EAVGVM
-447 REHRAA
+447 RNDRPGSSGNRKA
-453 RRRVPDSRSGST
+453 RVRVPDSRTGST

-470 EGYEELLEEGA
+470 EGYEELTQDGA

-489 EVVSHLAGRFGG
+489 DVVAHLAGRFGG

-524 PYLKAEALYAV
+524 PYLKAEAVYAV

-558 AASAGAAASVADLMA
+558 AATAGAAPSVA
-573 PELAWSDDERR
+573 ELIGAELGWSDEERS
-584 RQVDTFLALVERQRR
+584 RQVDAFLGLVERQRR

-609 ARMLHPTG
+609 ARLLHPSG
-617 TGTAGSAGD
+617 TGGSGGD
-626 PGWVPPAPGAEA
+626 PGLVPPASGPDTV

>member
-1 MSKSVH
+1 
-7 RTVAGDAPA
+7 
-16 VPDHYDPL
+16 
-24 PVNFDA
+24 VNFDA
-30 RQRERYLERLASE
+30 RQRGQYLERLASE

-131 VFASGMAGQAKARAY
+131 VFASGVAGRAKARTY
-146 ARGVGTALWMYDA
+146 ARGVGMALWMYDV

-195 YDARVDDARLTLTVA
+195 YDARVDDARLTLTVV
-210 KTAASLGAVTVNRV
+210 KTAASLGAVAVNQV
-224 EATGLLRD
+224 EATGLLRT
-232 SGRVGGAVLTDRLTG
+232 SGRVEGAVLTDRLTG
-247 RQIEARAAAVVNA
+247 RRIETRAGVVVNA
-260 AGVWADELRAMDEG
+260 AGVWADELRALDEG

-296 LDIAAVLSVPGDR
+296 LDIAAVLSAPGDR

-323 GTTDTDYDGPLD
+323 GTTDTDYDGSLE

-347 LGALNAWLTKPV
+347 LGAVNAWVTKPV
-359 GRQEVLGA
+359 GRHEVLGS
-367 WAGLRPLVGGPAPDP
+367 WAGLRPLVGGAGP
-382 AGGRDGPGGGGGAG
+382 AGATAPGGGP
-396 RPVSSISKTADL
+396 RVSPAKAERTADL
-408 SRRHAVRVAPSGL
+408 SRRHSVRVAPSGL

-441 QAVAVL
+441 EAVGVM
-447 REHRAA
+447 RMHGSGGSGRMGRAGG
-453 RRRVPDSRSGST
+453 RRVGRVPDSRSGST

-470 EGYEELLEEGA
+470 EGYQELTEPGA

-489 EVVSHLAGRFGG
+489 DVVAHLAGRFGG
-501 HAQAVAAM
+501 HAGAVAAM

-524 PYLKAEALYAV
+524 PYLKAEAVYAV

-558 AASAGAAASVADLMA
+558 AATAGAAASVAELMGA
-573 PELAWSDDERR
+573 ELGWSDEERGG
-584 RQVDTFLALVERQRR
+584 QVDAFLALVERQRR
-599 AADPAEDAVE
+599 AADPAEEAVE
-609 ARMLHPTG
+609 ARLL
-617 TGTAGSAGD
+617 A
-626 PGWVPPAPGAEA
+626 PPVPGADA